1 MILFFSATGNT
12 KLMAETIAERLQDE
26 TLDLLTR
33 IKNNDYSDIYS
44 ERPFVICSPIYV
56 GELPSFFMDYLKKA
70 SLKGSRE
77 VYGVFT
83 NGGYS
88 GIAGGQLKG
97 IVKQKN
103 MLFKGYAEF
112 KMASNHITNRS
123 HKVPDDTLIK
133 ERTRTSL
140 ARVDDVASVIQ
151 KGECFKNRRIFLLE
165 YLATVP
171 VAPVLCYF
179 IQTTKEFRVKD
190 TCILCGKC
198 EKLCPMNVIEMHEGK
213 PVWKE
218 SRCAHCMSCIQNCP
232 TEAIEF
238 GSITEGRRRYNI
250 SRAEL

>member
-88 GIAGGQLKG
+88 GIAGGQLKS
-97 IVKQKN
+97 IVKHKN

-123 HKVPDDTLIK
+123 HKAPDDTLIK

-140 ARVDDVASVIQ
+140 ARLDDVASVIQ
-151 KGECFKNRRIFLLE
+151 KGECFQNRRILLLE

-190 TCILCGKC
+190 TCVLCGKC
-198 EKLCPMNVIEMHEGK
+198 ERLCPMNVIEMHEGK

-250 SRAEL
+250 SRAEI